1 MGEQVRNLYT
11 IKRRPMMNQI
21 INSMKLL
28 LFVFL
33 VVTLISCDDKA
44 TESNLGNV
52 EVKVIDNDV
61 ASTPVPN
68 VEITLLPLNKIAITD
83 SNGVCNFA
91 VRPGNYLVSGEV
103 CCAGPG
109 LIEYQVRVNVNETR
123 TSIVT
128 LMACLS
134 CE

>member
-1 MGEQVRNLYT
+1 MV
-11 IKRRPMMNQI
+11 NQI
-21 INSMKLL
+21 FNSIKLL

-33 VVTLISCDDKA
+33 IVSLISCDDGA

-52 EVKVIDNDV
+52 EVKVIDNDI
-61 ASTPVPN
+61 ANTPVPD

-91 VRPGNYLVSGEV
+91 VRPGNYLVSSKV

-109 LIEYQVRVNVNETR
+109 LIEYQVRVNVDENR

-134 CE
+134 CQ

>member
-1 MGEQVRNLYT
+1 MV
-11 IKRRPMMNQI
+11 NQI
-21 INSMKLL
+21 FNSIKLL
-28 LFVFL
+28 LFVIL
-33 VVTLISCDDKA
+33 IVSLISCDDGA

-52 EVKVIDNDV
+52 EVKVIDNDI
-61 ASTPVPN
+61 ANSPVPN